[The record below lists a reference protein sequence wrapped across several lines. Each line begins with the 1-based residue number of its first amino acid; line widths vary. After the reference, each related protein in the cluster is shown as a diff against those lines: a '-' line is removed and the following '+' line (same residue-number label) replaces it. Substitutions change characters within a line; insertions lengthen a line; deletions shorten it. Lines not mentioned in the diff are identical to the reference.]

1 MKNQK
6 DLYFI
11 RYGNLNPVK
20 HKEHRFKDDWHVAPR
35 VKGIYAF
42 PRGYIDYWLINSG
55 YNVFWNVFLRD
66 ENGEKIVFRDLFYKF
81 TDNLKPEYVRL
92 LKKYKIP
99 QKLLCRQEVDEVM
112 YAAYKK
118 PPKRFHYSGPIWSHL
133 YKYVDEEDVIDRH
146 KEWVKTS
153 FKTYCKAL
161 RKCDVA
167 MRFKT
172 YIEYPWKDV
181 PRQCFGNPHT
191 CPSYYEREF
200 FEVFIER
207 L

>member
-1 MKNQK
+1 MKNMK

-11 RYGNLNPVK
+11 RYGDLNPVK
-20 HKEHRFKDDWHVAPR
+20 HKEHRFKEDFHVAPR

-42 PRGYIDYWLINSG
+42 PRGYIDYWLIYSG
-55 YNVFWNVFLRD
+55 YNVFWNVFLLD
-66 ENGEKIVFRDLFYKF
+66 ENGEKIVYRDMFHE
-81 TDNLKPEYVRL
+81 DNLKPEYVKL
-92 LKKYKIP
+92 LKKRHIKRKAVCP
-99 QKLLCRQEVDEVM
+99 QEVDDVR
-112 YAAYKK
+112 YAVYKK
-118 PPKRFHYSGPIWSHL
+118 PPKKFQYSGPIWSHL
-133 YKYVDEEDVIDRH
+133 YDYVDEEDVIARDN
-146 KEWVKTS
+146 KWIKTS
-153 FKTYCKAL
+153 FETYCKAL
-161 RKCDVA
+161 RKCDAA

-191 CPSYYEREF
+191 CPSYYERIL